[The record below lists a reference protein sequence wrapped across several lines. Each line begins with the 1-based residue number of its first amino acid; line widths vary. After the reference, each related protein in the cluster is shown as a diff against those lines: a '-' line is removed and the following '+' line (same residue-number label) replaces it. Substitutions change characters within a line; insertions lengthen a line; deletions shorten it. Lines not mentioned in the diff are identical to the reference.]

1 MSMSLK
7 TSAEPGFLLA
17 VAGGNFSLADA
28 KRTFVEMLEAVA
40 RARVRKVLF
49 DGRGLTGNPKSME
62 RFYYGTFAAEAVM
75 RYAEHGVSRATQ
87 FAYVVIP
94 PVLDSRRFGET
105 VAMNR
110 GMHVKAFDN
119 IDDARRWLEIEPA
132 CDPEADEGK

>member
-1 MSMSLK
+1 
-7 TSAEPGFLLA
+7 
-17 VAGGNFSLADA
+17 
-28 KRTFVEMLEAVA
+28 MLEAVA
-40 RARVRKVLF
+40 RARVRKVLL

-87 FAYVVIP
+87 FAYVLSP

-119 IDDARRWLEIEPA
+119 IDDARRWLEIAPA
-132 CDPEADEGK
+132 GNPEAGDGK